1 MLKKLCQCIGL
12 ASLIL
17 VMNYGDLLGGGADVR
32 MHVPYALNGIV
43 YAQLAD
49 IVLLGLLL
57 FAIIGPLSRTRS
69 YPWVQLV
76 VAIVMP
82 PYLIG
87 RTRAALPFHL
97 AYGLLILLAIAWA
110 AMVVLLFFR
119 RRIWYRQLMRIGD
132 FAGIFLAIFAVCSL
146 VQLLHVAR
154 WKPGPQEHTAAWA
167 ETTQPPRQHS
177 LLVWV
182 VFDELSYEQVYGHR
196 ANGLLLPNFDALR
209 GESTVYSDAQPIG
222 DKTVEVLP
230 SLLSGRRVDG
240 YRYTFDNRL
249 MVRDAGEK
257 GFHRLDGAGTVFA
270 DAQREG
276 WRTAA
281 VGWYNPYCTIY
292 SGAIDDCYWMNR
304 DMIDGPMAQDKS
316 FWRNTY
322 APLKLVAWQMVA
334 PAGGAR
340 ERRHRE
346 MCSDD
351 VRGRTKTYIDLEQH
365 AAQLLR
371 SDQTDFV
378 LLHLPVPHSPNIWSR
393 ARNDYAHG
401 CGSSYLDGLALA
413 DRELGNVMRI
423 LQSSPRWKDT
433 TLIVEGDHSWR
444 TYVWDDLPA
453 WTAED
458 EAASHDHFDPRPAVI
473 IHRAGQTEASVV
485 DSPWSLLNVHA
496 VVEQVIR
503 GEKIHD
509 VAQNLKR

>member
-17 VMNYGDLLGGGADVR
+17 VMNYGDLLGGGYDVR
-32 MHVPYALNGIV
+32 MHVPYVLNGIV

-57 FAIIGPLSRTRS
+57 FAIIGPLSRTRF

-87 RTRAALPFHL
+87 RTRAVLPFHL

-110 AMVVLLFFR
+110 AMVFLLFFR
-119 RRIWYRQLMRIGD
+119 RRNWYRQLMRVGD

-146 VQLLHVAR
+146 VQLLYVAR
-154 WKPGPQEHTAAWA
+154 WKPGPQEHTAAWS
-167 ETTQPPRQHS
+167 ETTRPPRQHS

-182 VFDELSYEQVYGHR
+182 VFDGLSYEQVYGHR
-196 ANGLLLPNFDALR
+196 ARDLALPNFDALR
-209 GESTVYSDAQPIG
+209 SESTVFRNAQPIG
-222 DKTVEVLP
+222 DKTVKVLP
-230 SLLSGRRVDG
+230 SLLSGHEINA
-240 YRYTFDNRL
+240 YRFTFDNRL
-249 MVRDAGEK
+249 MVHDAGMRW
-257 GFHRLDGAGTVFA
+257 FHALDGAGTVFG
-270 DAQREG
+270 DAQHEG

-281 VGWYNPYCTIY
+281 VGWYNPYCTLY
-292 SGAIDDCYWMNR
+292 GSAIDECYWMNR
-304 DMIDGPMAQDKS
+304 DMTDGPMAQDKS
-316 FWRNTY
+316 FLQNVST
-322 APLKLVAWQMVA
+322 PLEQAAIQLVEPEQ
-334 PAGGAR
+334 AR
-340 ERRHRE
+340 RDLCSYDVQQRR
-346 MCSDD
+346 
-351 VRGRTKTYIDLEQH
+351 KTYIDLEQH
-365 AAQLLR
+365 TSQLLHA
-371 SDQTDFV
+371 DKADFV
-378 LLHLPVPHSPNIWSR
+378 FLHLPVPHSPNIWSR

-413 DRELGNVMRI
+413 DRALGNVMRI

-433 TLIVEGDHSWR
+433 TVIVEGDHSWR
-444 TYVWDDLPA
+444 TYVWDDQPA
-453 WTAED
+453 WTRED

-485 DSPWSLLNVHA
+485 DSPWSLLNVHT
-496 VVEQVIR
+496 VVEQVIS

-509 VAQNLKR
+509 DGQNLKR